1 MGSTEGE
8 ENRPQDRPL
17 RDTTAEFDRI
27 GLRVVDRHRR
37 DRTLRDTTAEF
48 DRIGL
53 RVVDRHRLDAVVQ
66 IRLGSDEG
74 GIVVSKC
81 VL

>member
-1 MGSTEGE
+1 MTVDDGGKIGTIEGE
-8 ENRPQDRPL
+8 ENRPQ
-17 RDTTAEFDRI
+17 
-27 GLRVVDRHRR
+27 

-74 GIVVSKC
+74 GIVDSKC

>member
-1 MGSTEGE
+1 MTVDDGGKIGTIEGE
-8 ENRPQDRPL
+8 ENRPQ
-17 RDTTAEFDRI
+17 
-27 GLRVVDRHRR
+27 

-74 GIVVSKC
+74 GIMGSKC